1 MGCFVILQSFS
12 PRSFLSN
19 INKDIMDTFMYR
31 KIIYFMFKKVKKVKK
46 KKKYWKEKQ
55 LIV

>member
-12 PRSFLSN
+12 PQFFLSN

-31 KIIYFMFKKVKKVKK
+31 KNNYFMFKKVKKVKK
-46 KKKYWKEKQ
+46 KKKSTEKKSS
-55 LIV
+55 